1 MRPTR
6 DRQPTK
12 LANTRPTRKGK
23 SPIFDRLA
31 SLSKKDRVVST
42 IRDAIV
48 SGRMQPGDPIV
59 EIQVARQLGVSQPLV
74 REALLALEHQGFVQ
88 RKPYRGTSVTKLSE
102 EDIAQIQAMR
112 AELEGL
118 AVQWARERVTPSE
131 AAQLQSCVDGM
142 HSAAARADLTAFND
156 SDLAFH
162 RGIWQLSGN
171 RYLADCL
178 ERAVVPLLTFF
189 YLRSG
194 RIGELHVRS
203 VEEHR
208 AILRALTDP
217 EATDVRGAMRSAF
230 VSLRDQCEVLVSEP
244 ARPAAGRPA

>member
-1 MRPTR
+1 MPRPVRRPTK
-6 DRQPTK
+6 PAITK
-12 LANTRPTRKGK
+12 ARKKAKG
-23 SPIFDRLA
+23 PIFGRLA
-31 SLSKKDRVVST
+31 SLSKKDRVVAA
-42 IRDAIV
+42 IREAIV

-88 RKPYRGTSVTKLSE
+88 RRAYRGTSVTKLSE

-118 AVQWARERVTPSE
+118 AVLWARERVTQAQ
-131 AAQLQSCVDGM
+131 AAELRAYVDGM
-142 HSAAARADLTAFND
+142 QQAAARGDLTAFND
-156 SDLAFH
+156 NDLAFH
-162 RGIWQLSGN
+162 RGVWQLSAN
-171 RYLADCL
+171 QYLVDCL

-208 AILRALTDP
+208 AILQALTDRT
-217 EATDVRGAMRSAF
+217 TDVRSAMRQAF
-230 VSLRDQCEVLVSEP
+230 GSLRDQCEVLVSLP
-244 ARPAAGRPA
+244 AGPTPGPRG